1 MHKVEI
7 NKKEGN
13 ELVKDQNWSQGVA
26 RYTNALQHCSKF
38 YDLSPEQM
46 EELKAVKLSLYNNIA
61 MCANKMEDWKVTK
74 ENCNK
79 ALEIDASNVKAL
91 FRRAAAFEKCKQYEE
106 ALADLATA
114 ASHAPED
121 KNVIKAVARV
131 KKLQKKQE
139 DKEKKM
145 CDHSRLYFV
154 HEGCVVLCA
163 ALPDVLL
170 SCMCAPGTERCLV
183 RTITLRRWQT
193 TSNECV
199 YALSC
204 P

>member
-1 MHKVEI
+1 MSGDSSVDTKLPYKQRMHKVEI

-26 RYTNALQHCSKF
+26 RYNNALQHCSKF

-46 EELKAVKLSLYNNIA
+46 DELKAVKLSLYNNIA
-61 MCANKMEDWKVTK
+61 MCGNKMEDWKLTK

-91 FRRAAAFEKCKQYEE
+91 FRRATAFEKCKQFEE

-114 ASHAPED
+114 ASNAPED
-121 KNVIKAVARV
+121 KNVIKATARV

-145 CDHSRLYFV
+145 CGLLYLHTV
-154 HEGCVVLCA
+154 LVVDCIGLNCCLREC
-163 ALPDVLL
+163 LPRYGK
-170 SCMCAPGTERCLV
+170 MFG
-183 RTITLRRWQT
+183 
-193 TSNECV
+193 
-199 YALSC
+199 
-204 P
+204 

>member
-13 ELVKDQNWSQGVA
+13 ELAKDQNWSQGVA
-26 RYTNALQHCSKF
+26 RYSNALQHCSKF

-61 MCANKMEDWKVTK
+61 MCGNKMEDWKLTK

-91 FRRAAAFEKCKQYEE
+91 FRRATAFEKSKQYEE
-106 ALADLATA
+106 ALVDLATA

-121 KNVIKAVARV
+121 KNVIKATARV

-145 CDHSRLYFV
+145 CGYSLCPLPLRS
-154 HEGCVVLCA
+154 CAVLST
-163 ALPDVLL
+163 ALSDVLL
-170 SCMCAPGTERCLV
+170 SCVCVAQVWKDV
-183 RTITLRRWQT
+183 RLDRSLRRDG
-193 TSNECV
+193 
-199 YALSC
+199 
-204 P
+204 